1 MSIVLVLDDT
11 LKITNANASFYDT
24 ILPKN
29 VAVGLPFSHIFQD
42 QDQKS
47 VTNFCERARFSL
59 METFEYKIMMFP
71 SDHDDFPH
79 LFSSKWTLVRN
90 IQGYTAIT
98 VYHKPE
104 TVNDEVTELKDFFN
118 KAPIALHWLSA
129 EGKVLWANDRELDVL
144 GYTRDE
150 YIGQNIMKFC
160 PDSSDDILEI
170 FKELGSGNTIRDV
183 PVRFRKK
190 NGEVQDLL
198 IDSNVNYTKNGDFNH
213 TRCFIRDDTQRLIRD
228 ARLIVEIEHEIQISS
243 DKKKFLSMIMHVL
256 KTPIHI
262 ISMIVGEIEHDES
275 ENNYTVELLKQ
286 TTLLSGI
293 ISSISKAIQF
303 EDGLTIIPKITNFNL
318 YKMASRVILQ
328 RFNCQLDIDIVSN
341 CKDVY
346 ISTDKRILNTIF
358 LELLSHAGSRSTCFI
373 RLLIY
378 LDDNNDLEFIV
389 EDDGV
394 KLDEI
399 RVEEVFHN
407 YWMNT
412 SEELS
417 SIRQVTDVKLNVAFN
432 LVQCLGSKLYVES
445 NDKTTKL
452 VFKLSIPIRRE
463 TGMDSETSSQTS
475 ENSILEPEW
484 FEISS
489 SLKSLEKHIRSEDI
503 GKEGIRNNSIEPSIG
518 LKPNNK
524 HILLVE
530 DNSICQKICKRL
542 ITKLGHTCD
551 TADNG
556 KISVDMVQQNVN
568 IYDMVFMDI
577 RMPIMDGLEASKI
590 ISTIYP
596 ELPIVAFSA
605 EEISMEELNEVG
617 ITTIMKK
624 PAGISDV
631 EFHINEYSMK

>member
-1 MSIVLVLDDT
+1 MSIVLVLDET
-11 LKITNANASFYDT
+11 FKITNGNSSFYNI

-29 VAVGLPFSHIFQD
+29 VALGLPFSHIFQD
-42 QDQKS
+42 QDQKN
-47 VTNFCERARFSL
+47 VTNFCEKTRFSL
-59 METFEYKIMMFP
+59 METFEYKIMMFS
-71 SDHDDFPH
+71 SDPDDFPH
-79 LFSSKWTLVRN
+79 LFLYKWTLVRN

-98 VYHKPE
+98 VYHKSE

-118 KAPIALHWLSA
+118 KAPIALHWLSS

-150 YIGQNIMKFC
+150 YIGQEIMKFC
-160 PDSSDDILEI
+160 PDSKDDVLEI
-170 FKELGSGNTIRDV
+170 FKQLGSGNTIRDV

-190 NGEVQDLL
+190 NGQIQDLL

-228 ARLIVEIEHEIQISS
+228 CRSKIEFEHEMKISNA
-243 DKKKFLSMIMHVL
+243 KKKFLTMIMHVL

-262 ISMIVGEIEHDES
+262 ISMIASNEMEHDE
-275 ENNYTVELLKQ
+275 NNQTVELFKQ
-286 TTLLSGI
+286 ATLLSGLV
-293 ISSISKAIQF
+293 SSISKAIQF
-303 EDGLTIIPKITNFNL
+303 EDGLTIKPKITNFNL
-318 YKMASRVILQ
+318 YKLISGIKSQ
-328 RFNCQLDIDIVSN
+328 HFNCHLEIVSN
-341 CKDVY
+341 CRDVY
-346 ISTDKRILNTIF
+346 VSTDKKILETIF
-358 LELLSHAGSRSTCFI
+358 LELLSHADSRSKCVI
-373 RLLIY
+373 RLKIY
-378 LDDNNDLEFIV
+378 LDDNNDLEFVI

-417 SIRQVTDVKLNVAFN
+417 SIRQATDVKLNVAFN
-432 LVQCLGSKLYVES
+432 FVQCLGSQLYVDS

-452 VFKLSIPIRRE
+452 IFKLSVPILYK
-463 TGMDSETSSQTS
+463 TGSQGSETSSQTS
-475 ENSILEPEW
+475 DDSEW
-484 FEISS
+484 FEISP
-489 SLKSLEKHIRSEDI
+489 SLKSLEKHIKQEDI
-503 GKEGIRNNSIEPSIG
+503 EKECKRNSSIESSIG
-518 LKPNNK
+518 LKSNNK

-530 DNSICQKICKRL
+530 DNSICQKICKRI

-556 KISVDMVQQNVN
+556 KISVDMVHQNVN
-568 IYDMVFMDI
+568 IYDIVFMDI

-605 EEISMEELNEVG
+605 EEISLEDLNNVG
-617 ITTIMKK
+617 ITSIMKK
-624 PAGISDV
+624 PAGVSDV
-631 EFHINEYSMK
+631 QFHINEYSLK

>member
-1 MSIVLVLDDT
+1 MSIVLVLDET
-11 LKITNANASFYDT
+11 FKITNGNSSFYNI

-29 VAVGLPFSHIFQD
+29 VALGLPFSHIFQD
-42 QDQKS
+42 QDQKN
-47 VTNFCERARFSL
+47 VTNFCEKTRFSL
-59 METFEYKIMMFP
+59 METFEYKIMMFS
-71 SDHDDFPH
+71 SDPDDFPH
-79 LFSSKWTLVRN
+79 LFLYKWTLVRN

-98 VYHKPE
+98 VYHKSE

-118 KAPIALHWLSA
+118 KAPIALHWLSS

-150 YIGQNIMKFC
+150 YIGQEIMKFC
-160 PDSSDDILEI
+160 PDSKDDVLEI
-170 FKELGSGNTIRDV
+170 FKQLGSGNTIRDV

-190 NGEVQDLL
+190 NGQIQDLL

-228 ARLIVEIEHEIQISS
+228 CRSKIEFEHEMKISNA
-243 DKKKFLSMIMHVL
+243 KKKFLTMIMHVL

-262 ISMIVGEIEHDES
+262 ISMIASNEMEHNE
-275 ENNYTVELLKQ
+275 VELFKQ
-286 TTLLSGI
+286 TTLLSGLV
-293 ISSISKAIQF
+293 SSISKAIQF
-303 EDGLTIIPKITNFNL
+303 EDGLTIKPKITNFNL
-318 YKMASRVILQ
+318 YKLISGIKSQ
-328 RFNCQLDIDIVSN
+328 HFNCHLEIVSN
-341 CKDVY
+341 CRDVY
-346 ISTDKRILNTIF
+346 VSTDKKILETIF
-358 LELLSHAGSRSTCFI
+358 LELLSHADWSKCVI
-373 RLLIY
+373 RLKNY
-378 LDDNNDLEFIV
+378 LDDNNDLEFVI

-417 SIRQVTDVKLNVAFN
+417 SIRQATDVKLNVAFN
-432 LVQCLGSKLYVES
+432 FVQCLGSQLYVDS

-452 VFKLSIPIRRE
+452 IFKLSVPILYK
-463 TGMDSETSSQTS
+463 TGSQGSETSSQTS
-475 ENSILEPEW
+475 DDSEW
-484 FEISS
+484 FEISP
-489 SLKSLEKHIRSEDI
+489 SLKSLEKHIKQEDI
-503 GKEGIRNNSIEPSIG
+503 EKECKRNSSIESSIG
-518 LKPNNK
+518 LKSNNK

-530 DNSICQKICKRL
+530 DNSICQKICKRI

-556 KISVDMVQQNVN
+556 KISVDMVHQNVN
-568 IYDMVFMDI
+568 IYDIVFMDI

-605 EEISMEELNEVG
+605 EEISLEDLNNVG
-617 ITTIMKK
+617 ITSIMKK
-624 PAGISDV
+624 PAGVSDV
-631 EFHINEYSMK
+631 QFHINEYSLK